1 MLGLTLRGLM
11 PQTKEALNAELHD
24 IIKQYCSGL
33 LTDVDIVN
41 ICIKLKDTYA
51 ELDMSNQLDPNTGLR
66 YRNDF
71 KPFN

>member
-1 MLGLTLRGLM
+1 M

-33 LTDVDIVN
+33 LTDVDIVH
-41 ICIKLKDTYA
+41 ICIKLKDIYA
-51 ELDMSNQLDPNTGLR
+51 GLDLSNQLDPNTGLR
-66 YRNDF
+66 HPADY